1 MATNKTYDNIALA
14 TAIKEWGDKEE
25 KAPAVK
31 AAFFDKKMIALMI
44 IIVLVVAVAVIY
56 TIYMY
61 YKGSL
66 FSSQTH
72 AKKEVVEIPVDKD
85 GNRIDPS
92 RIAN

>member
-1 MATNKTYDNIALA
+1 MATSKTYDNIALA

-31 AAFFDKKMIALMI
+31 SAFFDKKMIALML
-44 IIVLVVAVAVIY
+44 IIVLVVVVAVGYAIY
-56 TIYMY
+56 KY
-61 YKGSL
+61 YKD
-66 FSSQTH
+66 QH
-72 AKKEVVEIPVDKD
+72 PQAKREVVEIPVDKD